1 MEQIF
6 STQGRKKKKKGKRE
20 RERERDNS
28 SSLISSGPFWK
39 SLIQPN
45 AITNPKSTPFYYHHD
60 QMGIIDIQLF
70 HAIKQNE
77 DKEKRRE
84 IEMSGG
90 CTKAV

>member
-1 MEQIF
+1 
-6 STQGRKKKKKGKRE
+6 
-20 RERERDNS
+20 
-28 SSLISSGPFWK
+28 
-39 SLIQPN
+39 
-45 AITNPKSTPFYYHHD
+45 
-60 QMGIIDIQLF
+60 MGIIDIQLF